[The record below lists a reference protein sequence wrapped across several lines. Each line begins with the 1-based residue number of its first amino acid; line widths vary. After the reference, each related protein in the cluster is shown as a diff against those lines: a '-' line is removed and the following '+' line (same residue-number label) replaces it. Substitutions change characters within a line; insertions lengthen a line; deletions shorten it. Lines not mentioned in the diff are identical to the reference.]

1 MEDTHKIFEKLEAS
15 RHRAMSLGD
24 ADTLTSVIAPDALYV
39 HSNAIAETG
48 AAYIAY
54 VREGKYRYRSV
65 TQPEMNVEILGDVA
79 IVTGR
84 TIFHLLLP
92 DNSEKILNSR
102 TVVIWV
108 KRNGEWLAKHIQGT
122 PIIE

>member
-1 MEDTHKIFEKLEAS
+1 MEDAHKEIEKLETA
-15 RHRAMSLGD
+15 RHQAMAAGD
-24 ADTLTSVIAPDALYV
+24 ADTLKLIIAPDALYV
-39 HSNAIAETG
+39 HSNAITETG
-48 AAYIAY
+48 ATY
-54 VREGKYRYRSV
+54 VDLVAKGKYRYRSV
-65 TQPEMNVEILGDVA
+65 SQPEMEIKTLGDIV

-92 DNSEKILNSR
+92 DNSERILNGR

-108 KRNGEWLAKHIQGT
+108 KNKGGWVAKHIQGT